1 MIKLYR
7 KHHFLLPLFVA
18 LYWIAGCRM
27 ADQQTTA
34 AADTGASDK
43 AYTTFVLSG
52 DTIKAKR
59 YADSLQAMLR
69 RFALPGDKTISPWYY
84 YFRGSLFVQEN
95 KFDSASLYFRQI
107 SPAPQQTELQ
117 TLKDYALLNRAVS
130 SSNIANADLVTRL
143 LAAVKRGEQHQS
155 VFTYRLYD
163 LLAKSYY
170 NNHNVPK
177 AIEYTVQYY
186 NHHPFKS
193 HPIIRQRY
201 FDISFM
207 LSVQQRDTASMK
219 RHLDSARQLAVQI
232 DDSLALAR
240 TYDYEAQLYAYQE
253 NYGKAVVAAKRYFN
267 YLQTHQ
273 LLHKTAFNNLAT
285 SFVRNH
291 QTDSAIY
298 YYKAAILWAGAQP
311 ERMNLLPEYQGL
323 HEAYKQKGDYEHAL
337 DALLTAFNIYGH
349 NMQAIEASKI
359 EELHTQYQT
368 EKKDQAIAALQMN
381 NELNKKVISQQRWI
395 FVAVCILLAIIAF
408 YIYNVYRQKLLKE
421 KNEKLEIENKRLLL
435 EQKTRQMQLN
445 PHFIYNAIANMQ
457 GLISSDKKRE
467 ANAYLVS
474 FSKLMRNVLELNRH
488 DLIPL
493 EDEIGSLKNYI
504 ELQQM
509 RFEHAFAYQIDTED
523 TDVDAI
529 LIPPMLVQPFV
540 ENSIEHG
547 FKSIDY
553 PGMLTISFR
562 QEQTQL
568 VICIDDNGAGE
579 KAKTHGPREKKS
591 LSRIIVQERLDLL
604 FNKANRQAYF
614 EVGPKTGEQGFRVVI
629 YLPLLTD

>member
-1 MIKLYR
+1 M
-7 KHHFLLPLFVA
+7 P
-18 LYWIAGCRM
+18 
-27 ADQQTTA
+27 DQQA
-34 AADTGASDK
+34 KAPADTGASDK
-43 AYTTFVLSG
+43 PYITFILSD
-52 DTIKAKR
+52 DTAKTKPYMDGLR
-59 YADSLQAMLR
+59 ALLARLDST
-69 RFALPGDKTISPWYY
+69 PDKSTNPWYY
-84 YFRGSLFVQEN
+84 YLRGNLYVLED
-95 KFDSASLYFRQI
+95 KYDSASLYFRQV
-107 SPAPQQTELQ
+107 SPAPQQTDLQ
-117 TLKDYALLNRAVS
+117 TLKDYAILNRTLS
-130 SSNIANADLVTRL
+130 GSDIAKADLVTRIL
-143 LAAVKRGEQHQS
+143 EAVKNGEHHQS

-170 NNHNVPK
+170 NNQNVAK
-177 AIEYTVQYY
+177 AVEYTQQYY
-186 NHHPFKS
+186 NHHPFRS
-193 HPIIRQRY
+193 HPVIRQRY
-201 FDISFM
+201 FDISF
-207 LSVQQRDTASMK
+207 LLAAQQLNNAAMGRF
-219 RHLDSARQLAVQI
+219 LDSARQLALDI

-240 TYDYEAQLYAYQE
+240 TYDYEAQLYSSRHE
-253 NYGKAVVAAKRYFN
+253 YGKAVVSGKRYFN
-267 YLQTHQ
+267 YLQAQHK
-273 LLHKTAFNNLAT
+273 LHLQAFNNLAT
-285 SFVRNH
+285 TFVRNH
-291 QTDSAIY
+291 QTDSAIR
-298 YYKAAILWAGAQP
+298 YYKAAILWAAQQP
-311 ERMNLLPEYQGL
+311 EKMNLVSEYQGL
-323 HEAYKQKGDYEHAL
+323 HEAYKQKGDYKNALEALHA
-337 DALLTAFNIYGH
+337 AFNIFGR

-381 NELNKKVISQQRWI
+381 NELNKKVIAQQRWI
-395 FVAVCILLAIIAF
+395 FVGVCILLAIIAF
-408 YIYNVYRQKLLKE
+408 YVYNVYRQKLLQE
-421 KNEKLEIENKRLLL
+421 KNEKLAIENKRLLL

-457 GLISSDKKRE
+457 GLISSNKKQE

-509 RFEHAFAYQIDTED
+509 RFEHAFSYSIDTD
-523 TDVDAI
+523 GTDVDAI

-562 QEQTQL
+562 QQQQQL
-568 VICIDDNGAGE
+568 VISIDDNGAGE
-579 KAKTHGPREKKS
+579 QAKTHGPREKTS

-604 FNKANRQAYF
+604 FNKTARAAYF
-614 EVGPKTGEQGFRVVI
+614 EAQPKTQEQGFRATI